1 MIVPTTYKKS
11 KNKVVKNPLEPCE
24 IMCGRGWRGK
34 YLTGVNKRKN
44 FSLSTPTIQPPI
56 FGGMA
61 PLISESLRIRSDPFF
76 DFSIRKKNLSLVFL
90 SAHQS
95 ISSARKHHVTC
106 VVHLLIERC
115 TVDF

>member
-1 MIVPTTYKKS
+1 MIVPIVKKS

-24 IMCGRGWRGK
+24 IMCGRGRRGK

-76 DFSIRKKNLSLVFL
+76 DFSIRKNNLSLVFL